1 MFFVTLL
8 NHVYWVA
15 GAVFGGL
22 IGGSL
27 PFDTTGINF
36 VMTAMF
42 VVIFIEQWMNDTQ
55 HYTGVLG
62 LAAAG
67 ICLTVFGRDAFMIP
81 TMTVILTVCLIARP
95 YLERRAAK

>member
-1 MFFVTLL
+1 
-8 NHVYWVA
+8 
-15 GAVFGGL
+15 
-22 IGGSL
+22 
-27 PFDTTGINF
+27 
-36 VMTAMF
+36 MTAMF